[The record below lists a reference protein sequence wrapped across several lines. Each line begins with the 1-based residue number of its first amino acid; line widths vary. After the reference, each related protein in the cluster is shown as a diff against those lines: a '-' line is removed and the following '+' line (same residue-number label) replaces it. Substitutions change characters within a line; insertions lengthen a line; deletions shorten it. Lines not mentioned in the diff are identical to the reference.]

1 LIENIEDAILLRA
14 LIGEARLFLGCR
26 FHSVVAALAMGIP
39 CIVVGWSHKYAET
52 VAPFGLTNW
61 VFDLSAFSAKT
72 MFTRIQALQE
82 QDFEIRQQI
91 QAALPAVAKQA
102 ALNFNVAMQVLN
114 SGKD

>member
-1 LIENIEDAILLRA
+1 
-14 LIGEARLFLGCR
+14 
-26 FHSVVAALAMGIP
+26 
-39 CIVVGWSHKYAET
+39 
-52 VAPFGLTNW
+52 
-61 VFDLSAFSAKT
+61 

-102 ALNFNVAMQVLN
+102 ALNFDVAMQVLN